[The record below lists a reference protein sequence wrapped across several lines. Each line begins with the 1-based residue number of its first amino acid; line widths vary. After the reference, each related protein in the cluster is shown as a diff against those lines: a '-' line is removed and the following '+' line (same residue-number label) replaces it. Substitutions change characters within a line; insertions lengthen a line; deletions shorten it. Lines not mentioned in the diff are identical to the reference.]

1 MKAIDPGMAKGKA
14 KELLDTVVNKYG
26 GAPNSFKM
34 MAHSPAGL
42 QGFLG
47 LSGTL
52 EGGVLPFE
60 TRYQIAIA
68 VSEINGC
75 PYCLSAFT
83 AIGKGSGMKDETLA
97 MCRRAGSTDSKIDA
111 MLKFA
116 VTTVRERRAVTPAE
130 GDMTLFGVTPS
141 PWSTLAFSFRCDKD
155 FAARESLSMNSST
168 ALRSSSAFG
177 SGSVDSRSRQDG
189 ARLKHLP
196 SRSDIGVIPCGDDIP
211 PVSIG
216 LRSARRCVF
225 SSRHCSG
232 AVANIGKNV
241 SSV

>member
-1 MKAIDPGMAKGKA
+1 MTQRMKAIDPGMAKGKA
-14 KELLDTVVNKYG
+14 KELLDAVVNKYG
-26 GAPNSFKM
+26 GAPNSFKT

-42 QGFLG
+42 QGFLD

-97 MCRRAGSTDSKIDA
+97 ACRRAGSTDPKIDA

-116 VTTVRERRAVTPAE
+116 AAIARKRGAVTSEDFQKVKSAGASDE
-130 GDMTLFGVTPS
+130 EIQEIVANVALFTFANYINLVIGTEVDFPLVTP
-141 PWSTLAFSFRCDKD
+141 LEQ
-155 FAARESLSMNSST
+155 AA
-168 ALRSSSAFG
+168 
-177 SGSVDSRSRQDG
+177 
-189 ARLKHLP
+189 
-196 SRSDIGVIPCGDDIP
+196 
-211 PVSIG
+211 
-216 LRSARRCVF
+216 
-225 SSRHCSG
+225 
-232 AVANIGKNV
+232 
-241 SSV
+241 